1 MGAVSGKAGRVAVS
15 LLLAAC
21 GGDDAPSR
29 EDFASEADRIC
40 RQAEKELEE
49 LGESAD
55 SPEEIADAIDEVI
68 EETRQ
73 AATELVDLERPEGA
87 AADTS
92 PSPAE

>member
-1 MGAVSGKAGRVAVS
+1 VS

-40 RQAEKELEE
+40 REAEKELEE

-68 EETRQ
+68 EETRRHSCRGVGMSV
-73 AATELVDLERPEGA
+73 T
-87 AADTS
+87 
-92 PSPAE
+92 AEVEFTAP